1 VPAEISRM
9 AINAFIKYV
18 ALRLDE
24 LRPRGLIDREWINQC
39 GARFNA
45 LLADLAAQ
53 HGLEFWKATFRPEDV
68 QTLVDRGFRGQ
79 SSQDQLQPME
89 VEP

>member
-24 LRPRGLIDREWINQC
+24 LRPRGLIDWEWINQVRC
-39 GARFNA
+39 PVQRVISGPSRPAWPRI
-45 LLADLAAQ
+45 
-53 HGLEFWKATFRPEDV
+53 LEGDV
-68 QTLVDRGFRGQ
+68 YA
-79 SSQDQLQPME
+79 
-89 VEP
+89 

>member
-1 VPAEISRM
+1 M

-53 HGLEFWKATFRPEDV
+53 HSLEF
-68 QTLVDRGFRGQ
+68 
-79 SSQDQLQPME
+79 
-89 VEP
+89 